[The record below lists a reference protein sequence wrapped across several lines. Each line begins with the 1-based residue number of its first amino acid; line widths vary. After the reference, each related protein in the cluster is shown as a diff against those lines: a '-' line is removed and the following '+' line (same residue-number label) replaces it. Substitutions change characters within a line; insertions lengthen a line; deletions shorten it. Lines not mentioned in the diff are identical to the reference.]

1 MTLKSIKHFC
11 LGPPRDPFD
20 KATRRNISLAAL
32 MAWIGLGADGLSSAC
47 YGPEEA
53 FLALADHGELAIY
66 LAIASAVTV
75 FVISAAY
82 MQVMELFPNGG
93 GGYRVAS
100 NLLGPNFGLV
110 SGGALVI
117 DYVLT
122 IAISVASGTDALFSL
137 LPVQYSGYKLWLQ
150 VMVVFLLIF
159 MNLRGMKESIRLL
172 VPIFIG
178 FMVTHAVVIIYGI
191 VYHHEGISEL
201 IPKAVQ
207 DSKELSDSMGWF
219 FVIALFL
226 RAFSLGGG
234 TYTGLEAV
242 SNKVDALQEPKVRTG
257 KLTMIFVA
265 SSLAFMAAGIMLL
278 YLLWDAEK
286 IAGQTLNASVFH
298 KIVNRWHIG
307 DFALGPVM
315 LPLLMFFEAGLL
327 LVAANTGFLAGPST
341 LANMAR
347 DRWMPD
353 FFSSLSSRL
362 VVKNGIILMGLSAI
376 TAILV
381 TGGDVSVLV
390 VLYSINVFITFS
402 LSLAGLCRHWLR
414 QKGADRRWFKLFVA
428 AQGFVLCSFILIVT
442 VFEKFATGGWMT
454 MLVTSGVICMS
465 AYIRRRYKRVEKVID
480 RIEEAQEVTLDG
492 RSRRAKLLDYKKPTA
507 ALIVNDHFGS
517 GIYTLKEVQKLF
529 PDVFTNFVLIGV
541 GEVDSTNFSEEQL
554 WQTMRRN
561 ARQNSRRFEAYCTE
575 QGVPATSYLGYGTD
589 TLEKLSELA
598 YSVAEDFPGVVF
610 FGVKMVFD
618 NEGFITQLLFNQTAY
633 ILQRRLNAAGH
644 TMVILPM
651 RVAT

>member
-1 MTLKSIKHFC
+1 MTLKRIKHFC

-20 KATRRNISLAAL
+20 KAMRRQISLAAL

-75 FVISAAY
+75 FVLSAAY
-82 MQVMELFPNGG
+82 MQVIELFPNGG

-100 NLLGPNFGLV
+100 SLLGPIFGLV
-110 SGGALVI
+110 SGGALVV
-117 DYVLT
+117 DYILT
-122 IAISVASGTDALFSL
+122 IAISVASGTDAVFSL
-137 LPVQYSGYKLWLQ
+137 LPPHYSPYKLF
-150 VMVVFLLIF
+150 VEVGVIFLLSF
-159 MNLRGMKESIRLL
+159 LNLRGMKESIKILI
-172 VPIFIG
+172 PIFIG
-178 FMVTHAVVIIYGI
+178 FVITHTVVIIYGI
-191 VYHHEGISEL
+191 AYHRTGISQL
-201 IPKAVQ
+201 IPQAVQ
-207 DSKELSDSMGWF
+207 DSQDLSKSMGWL
-219 FVIALFL
+219 FVVALFL

-242 SNKVDALQEPKVRTG
+242 SNNIHALQEPKVKTG
-257 KLTMIFVA
+257 KLTMLFIAF
-265 SSLAFMAAGIMLL
+265 SLAFMAAGITIL

-286 IAGQTLNASVFH
+286 TPGQTLNAAVFY
-298 KIVNRWHIG
+298 KIVIDWHIG
-307 DFALGPVM
+307 NFALEPVM
-315 LPLLMFFEAGLL
+315 LPMLMFFEAGLL
-327 LVAANTGFLAGPST
+327 FVAANTGFLAGPT
-341 LANMAR
+341 ILANMAS

-353 FFSSLSSRL
+353 FLSSLSSRL
-362 VVKNGIILMGLSAI
+362 VVKNGILLMGVSAI
-376 TAILV
+376 IALLITQGA
-381 TGGDVSVLV
+381 VSLLV
-390 VLYSINVFITFS
+390 VLYSINVFLTFS
-402 LSLAGLCRHWLR
+402 LSLAGLCKHWWK
-414 QKGADRRWFKLFVA
+414 QKMAKRRWLKFFIA
-428 AQGFVLCSFILIVT
+428 AQGFVLSAFILIITT
-442 VFEKFATGGWMT
+442 VEKFATGGWIT
-454 MLVTSGVICMS
+454 MLVTSGVIVIG
-465 AYIRRRYKRVEKVID
+465 AYIRRRYMRVEKVID

-554 WQTMRRN
+554 WQNMRRS

-589 TLEKLSELA
+589 TLEKLTELA
-598 YSVAEDFPGVVF
+598 YGVAEDFPGVVF

-651 RVAT
+651 RVGT